1 MEKNLHHIWYQA
13 RDFKRYNL
21 SNLIRT
27 HEQSKVVM
35 TVHEH
40 NELHANCP
48 PIAVPSARLA
58 RKVLALIN
66 EEPTSHTPLDTVKML
81 SDELYDDAE
90 DYSDFLYKQIPFI
103 ELSNRALRRR
113 VL

>member
-1 MEKNLHHIWYQA
+1 METNLHHIWYQA

-48 PIAVPSARLA
+48 PIDVPSAHLA

-66 EEPTSHTPLDTVKML
+66 NEPTSHTPLDTVKML
-81 SDELYDDAE
+81 SEELYDDAE
-90 DYSDFLYKQIPFI
+90 DYSDFLHRQIPFI
-103 ELSNRALRRR
+103 QVSIDALKRRM
-113 VL
+113 L